1 MGNMTND
8 MTRLRGEVDGL
19 RVAMAALMHDLAQG
33 AKNLASEVSAMRAD
47 FAGAREAMVKAH
59 AAMAKKTR
67 KGREAFV
74 SGMRKRVN
82 RMRREFSSDLAGAR
96 SAWCG
101 R

>member
-19 RVAMAALMHDLAQG
+19 RAARVALMHDLAQG
-33 AKNLASEVSAMRAD
+33 AKNLGVEVAAMRAD
-47 FAGAREAMVKAH
+47 FTGAH
-59 AAMAKKTR
+59 AAMAKKAR

-74 SGMRKRVN
+74 SGTRKRVN

-96 SAWCG
+96 SGWRG
-101 R
+101 K